1 MKINRFKLGTR
12 FKKYHCELGMKFY
25 FTFKVCKYLM
35 ISLASMSRRM
45 MMIMMSSVEV
55 TPSIIPSGTSALSA
69 SSTPSN

>member
-1 MKINRFKLGTR
+1 
-12 FKKYHCELGMKFY
+12 
-25 FTFKVCKYLM
+25 M